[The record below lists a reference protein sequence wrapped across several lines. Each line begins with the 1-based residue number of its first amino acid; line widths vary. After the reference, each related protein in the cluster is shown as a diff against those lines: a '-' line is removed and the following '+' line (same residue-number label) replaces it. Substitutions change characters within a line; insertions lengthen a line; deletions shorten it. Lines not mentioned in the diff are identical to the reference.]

1 MKLTTEQRQGVYRL
15 AYALTWKGL
24 RERLGCGMDRLH
36 AIRSGA
42 DLPDDVATRLIA
54 LLAEPEVNRLCRC
67 GAPIAPTRFG
77 KAQPRL
83 CPTCQAERQAK
94 ERAARNERKQ
104 AIRAARRQERRC
116 ACGAPVATPR
126 GRICPTCQDASR
138 ALERMG
144 RQKREAARA
153 ARRQERQ
160 GTCGAPV
167 ATPMSRHCHA
177 HSNAHA
183 PAAVGRVSTAAAQAQ
198 QCPRCGGPIGRDG
211 VLAFCRRRIA
221 CGWVELTSK
230 AVRAGGVP

>member
-1 MKLTTEQRQGVYRL
+1 MKLSTEQRQGVYRL

-83 CPTCQAERQAK
+83 CPTCQDASKAVERMGRQK
-94 ERAARNERKQ
+94 REAA
-104 AIRAARRQERRC
+104 RAARRQERRC
-116 ACGAPVATPR
+116 ACGAPVATP
-126 GRICPTCQDASR
+126 Q
-138 ALERMG
+138 
-144 RQKREAARA
+144 
-153 ARRQERQ
+153 
-160 GTCGAPV
+160 
-167 ATPMSRHCHA
+167 SRHCHA